1 MVSCPFEGVK
11 LRGLESDYEQVL
23 AQLQWELFD
32 EEEKRLKA
40 RGDQL
45 TMLLKS
51 LLVLFTDKPHCY
63 YACLKALIH
72 HEMRL
77 KDIPQVDGEF

>member
-1 MVSCPFEGVK
+1 MVRCPFEGVQL
-11 LRGLESDYEQVL
+11 LRLESDYEQVL
-23 AQLQWELFD
+23 AQLQGELFD
-32 EEEKRLKA
+32 EEEKRLRS

-45 TMLLKS
+45 TMFLKS
-51 LLVLFTDKPHCY
+51 MLVLFTARPLPY
-63 YACLKALIH
+63 YACLKALIR